1 MSVIDRS
8 AGKDRS
14 RKLESSRLWVGG
26 RSGVEWSRVMKFV
39 SGCGEW
45 KKIDLEGG
53 EGRGG
58 HIQPRPYGHG
68 ILPCYAVHATRCAFP
83 LGSELQSRY
92 HYGIGTNTNSTG
104 GKRGRMCE
112 F

>member
-53 EGRGG
+53 EGRPHPATAIRPR
-58 HIQPRPYGHG
+58 HIAMLCRA
-68 ILPCYAVHATRCAFP
+68 CHALCISAR
-83 LGSELQSRY
+83 Q
-92 HYGIGTNTNSTG
+92 
-104 GKRGRMCE
+104 
-112 F
+112 

>member
-53 EGRGG
+53 GV
-58 HIQPRPYGHG
+58 HG
-68 ILPCYAVHATRCAFP
+68 
-83 LGSELQSRY
+83 
-92 HYGIGTNTNSTG
+92 
-104 GKRGRMCE
+104 
-112 F
+112 